1 MRLAA
6 SALLAFSLAFP
17 AAAGEAADDE
27 ARLELGRQVFLE
39 IAQPAC
45 ALCHTLA
52 HAGADRAVGP
62 VLDQLRPDQERVR
75 KAVVEGIGAMPAYE
89 DLSEEEVDAV
99 AHYVSKVAGN
109 PR

>member
-6 SALLAFSLAFP
+6 SALLAFSLASP
-17 AAAGEAADDE
+17 AAAEEAADDE

-52 HAGADRAVGP
+52 DAGADREVGP
-62 VLDQLRPDQERVR
+62 VLDQMRPDQERVR
-75 KAVVEGIGAMPAYE
+75 KAVAEGIGAMPAYE

-99 AHYVSKVAGN
+99 ALYVSKVAGN